1 LSSRADEKAQARAA
15 REATEADRQTRERRR
30 RRLTIFGA
38 ILATAA
44 VALVAVVLVSSAGED
59 DEEAAERVSLYEG
72 IPQEGPWLGRPDAP
86 VVVEEYADL
95 QCPFCAAFSEQQL
108 PGIVEDYVRTGRVRL
123 RLRLLTF
130 LGPDSVKGART
141 AKAAARQNRM
151 WQFVEAFYA
160 DQGPENSGFVTD
172 VFLRDL
178 ARRAG
183 VDADRALRERNEDA
197 IERDLTE
204 DTDAAKALK
213 VESTPTFAVGPR
225 GGDMQ
230 PVTGDDLRGAIDAAA
245 GSAGG

>member
-1 LSSRADEKAQARAA
+1 
-15 REATEADRQTRERRR
+15 
-30 RRLTIFGA
+30 
-38 ILATAA
+38 
-44 VALVAVVLVSSAGED
+44 
-59 DEEAAERVSLYEG
+59 
-72 IPQEGPWLGRPDAP
+72 
-86 VVVEEYADL
+86 VVEEYADL

-160 DQGPENSGFVTD
+160 DQ
-172 VFLRDL
+172 
-178 ARRAG
+178 ARRTALRHRRVPARPRPPRRG
-183 VDADRALRERNEDA
+183 RRRPRAARAQRGRDRARPDRGHRRGQGAEGREHPDLRR
-197 IERDLTE
+197 R
-204 DTDAAKALK
+204 
-213 VESTPTFAVGPR
+213 PR